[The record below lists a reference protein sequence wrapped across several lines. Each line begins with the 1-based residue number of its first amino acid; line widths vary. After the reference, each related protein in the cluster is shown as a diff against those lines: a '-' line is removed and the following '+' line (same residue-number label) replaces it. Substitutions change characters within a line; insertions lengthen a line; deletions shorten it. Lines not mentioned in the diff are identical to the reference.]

1 MEVFMMVIQYHYDTK
16 SKGFRKKKDI
26 YPIIKYAISTV
37 EINPFNFIYNLI
49 ITVPV
54 AYQLL

>member
-1 MEVFMMVIQYHYDTK
+1 MILNR
-16 SKGFRKKKDI
+16 KGLEKKDI

-54 AYQLL
+54 GYQLL